1 MLIPIPDLE
10 SARRVLCV
18 QPHYDDNDIGAG
30 GTIAAL
36 AASGAEVAYVTATDD
51 LIGVKDASLSD
62 GAARA
67 LLRGEQEA
75 AGREIGVTEQHWLDF
90 PDAGDYDYYA
100 LRLAIAREIRR
111 FRPDFVLTCDPWLP
125 YEAHS
130 DHIRVGRA
138 VAEAVL
144 LHRLPRFRTDPE
156 IDAAYHGDGQAHAL
170 AGVGFYF
177 TAKPNVVLDISGSR
191 ERKHR
196 ALDAYRSQFAGP
208 ELMLLHA
215 VLSHKE
221 QQWGAGKGFAYGEAL
236 KVVSPIHLHVNPDAE
251 ELCG

>member
-10 SARRVLCV
+10 GARRVLCV

-36 AASGAEVAYVTATDD
+36 AARGAEISYLTATDD

-62 GAARA
+62 AEARA
-67 LLRGEQEA
+67 LLRGEQET
-75 AGREIGVTEQHWLDF
+75 AGREIGVSEQHWLDF

-100 LRLAIAREIRR
+100 LRRAIAREIRR
-111 FRPDFVLTCDPWLP
+111 FCPDFVLTCDPWLP

-138 VAEAVL
+138 AAEAVL

-156 IDAAYHGDGQAHAL
+156 IDAAYQGHAL
-170 AGVGFYF
+170 SGVGFYF
-177 TAKPNVVLDISGSR
+177 TAKPNVVLDISTSR

-208 ELMLLHA
+208 ELVMLHA

-236 KVVSPIHLHVNPDAE
+236 KVVSSVHLHVNPDAE

>member
-1 MLIPIPDLE
+1 MLVPIPDLE

-36 AASGAEVAYVTATDD
+36 AERGAQIAYLTATDD
-51 LIGVKDASLSD
+51 LIGVRDASLSD
-62 GAARA
+62 AQARE
-67 LLRGEQEA
+67 LLRGEQASA
-75 AGREIGVTEQHWLDF
+75 AAEIGVAEQHWLDL
-90 PDAGDYDYYA
+90 PDAGDYDYYT
-100 LRLAIAREIRR
+100 LRRAIAREIRR

-138 VAEAVL
+138 AAEAVL
-144 LHRLPRFRTDPE
+144 LHRLPRFRTEPE
-156 IDAAYHGDGQAHAL
+156 IDTAYEGHTL

-177 TAKPNVVLDISGSR
+177 SARPNVVFDISTSR

-208 ELMLLHA
+208 DLMLLHA

-221 QQWGAGKGFAYGEAL
+221 QQWGAREGFAYGEAL

>member
-1 MLIPIPDLE
+1 MLIPIPDLLR
-10 SARRVLCV
+10 ARRLLCV

-36 AASGAEVAYVTATDD
+36 AARGAQIVYVTATDD
-51 LIGVKDASLSD
+51 LIGVRDASLSD
-62 GAARA
+62 AQARA
-67 LLRGEQEA
+67 LLRGEQQA
-75 AGREIGVTEQHWLDF
+75 AGAEIGVCEQHWLDF

-100 LRLAIAREIRR
+100 LRRAIAREIRR
-111 FRPDFVLTCDPWLP
+111 FCPDFVITCDPWLP

-138 VAEAVL
+138 AAEAVL

-156 IDAAYHGDGQAHAL
+156 IDAAYQGHAL

-177 TAKPNVVLDISGSR
+177 TAKPNVVLDISTSR

-196 ALDAYRSQFAGP
+196 ALDAYKSQFEGP

-215 VLSHKE
+215 VLGHKE

>member
-1 MLIPIPDLE
+1 MLVPIPDLE

-36 AASGAEVAYVTATDD
+36 AARGAQIAYVTATDD
-51 LIGVKDASLSD
+51 LIGVRDASLSD
-62 GAARA
+62 AEARVR
-67 LLRGEQEA
+67 LRSEQER
-75 AGREIGVTEQHWLDF
+75 AGAEIGVAEQHWLDF

-100 LRLAIAREIRR
+100 LRRAIVREIRR

-125 YEAHS
+125 YEAHG

-138 VAEAVL
+138 AAEAVL

-156 IDAAYHGDGQAHAL
+156 IDAAYEGHGL
-170 AGVGFYF
+170 AGVAFYF
-177 TAKPNVVLDISGSR
+177 SARPNVVFDISTSR

-196 ALDAYRSQFAGP
+196 ALDAYTSQFVGP

-215 VLSHKE
+215 VLGHKE